1 MPFAGFSTPALTSF
15 LLTRLLPSQSKSY
28 PVDPVGSPPDLSP
41 QIPELP
47 SVTSTF
53 PMLLPGETPPA
64 RLLIPGPDF
73 SPRRGASSS
82 PATYRL
88 KIREDFGAA
97 ASRCSDQTRWPSAP
111 PRLSG
116 NGSGR
121 ASPREP
127 GGSDGGGGAGPTAA
141 QRGRGGRRAVLWAPG
156 LERGR
161 SPAGAEPLNPRRALP
176 GRAGCDGKA
185 RRF

>member
-1 MPFAGFSTPALTSF
+1 MTNRSCWLKWFTNQFFGFHYHKDLEIPYASRSGRTSG
-15 LLTRLLPSQSKSY
+15 Q
-28 PVDPVGSPPDLSP
+28 
-41 QIPELP
+41 Q
-47 SVTSTF
+47 
-53 PMLLPGETPPA
+53 
-64 RLLIPGPDF
+64 
-73 SPRRGASSS
+73 RRGA
-82 PATYRL
+82 
-88 KIREDFGAA
+88 
-97 ASRCSDQTRWPSAP
+97 QTRRGGPAP